1 MKKTYELRK
10 TDEVEQLFMIDG
22 NGTEW
27 AIPTDPNNSER
38 IAYLAWLENPEAEQ
52 STPSLTDEATTK

>member
-10 TDEVEQLFMIDG
+10 TEEVEQLFMIDA

-27 AIPTDPNNSER
+27 AIPADPNNSER
-38 IAYLAWLENPEAEQ
+38 IAYLAWLENPEAET
-52 STPSLTDEATTK
+52 STLFGAN